1 MADSASKKTKDEKD
15 KKGGGRVAGVG
26 IIAALLLL
34 GGGFGYSQLGLGE
47 SGSDGKQQPAITAT
61 EQQETDKNNVSGDTQ
76 EKEIPETIIVRISE
90 NNVTIND
97 NPVADKDALM
107 KYIREYNSDNRK
119 FVLDDKN
126 SILAEYKWV
135 NEAFSELGI
144 TLGTN

>member
-1 MADSASKKTKDEKD
+1 MADSASKKTKDEKN

-34 GGGFGYSQLGLGE
+34 GGGLGYSQLGLGE

-61 EQQETDKNNVSGDTQ
+61 EKQETDKNNVSGDTQ

-90 NNVTIND
+90 NDVTIND